1 MSDRGD
7 AKKGAEIQSLV
18 RASALLR
25 EIARNRDGIGLAQ
38 LSRTLDLHTSTAFH
52 LLKTLANLGYVRQ
65 DETTK
70 LYRVGS
76 QIFNLAATASDEVEI
91 AKLAEPFIDELA
103 MRTGETSH
111 LALRSGEEIVVVAR
125 SYGNTAFHFAER
137 TGTTRPPHATA
148 IGKAL
153 LAAMPQKNLE
163 ALVSKLELR
172 AITPRTITDPQ
183 KLLEEIE
190 KVRRTEIAYDD
201 GEFHPELRCVAVHVR
216 NFTGRIVGALGMS
229 TAIWRL
235 SLNDLADK
243 SIVLRQVAQDL
254 SRALGYTG
262 PHENAPPAA
271 VGGATAK
278 ELTTQRR

>member
-1 MSDRGD
+1 MSERSD
-7 AKKGAEIQSLV
+7 AKKGPEIQSLV

-52 LLKTLANLGYVRQ
+52 LLKTLVHLGYVRQ
-65 DETTK
+65 GETTK
-70 LYRVGS
+70 LYRIGS

-216 NFTGRIVGALGMS
+216 NFTVASPARSACRRRSGASRSTISPTRASCCDRPRKTCRGRS
-229 TAIWRL
+229 AIPVRTKIRL
-235 SLNDLADK
+235 
-243 SIVLRQVAQDL
+243 RP
-254 SRALGYTG
+254 R
-262 PHENAPPAA
+262 PA
-271 VGGATAK
+271 
-278 ELTTQRR
+278 RSWP

>member
-163 ALVSKLELR
+163 ALVNKLELR

-183 KLLEEIE
+183 KLLEEMRSRKQEEIE
-190 KVRRTEIAYDD
+190 ALRKAGESDANSLLEDLRKALAASSAAASKAQQEADARLRAEQSAARTEATLAA
-201 GEFHPELRCVAVHVR
+201 ERVAWATER
-216 NFTGRIVGALGMS
+216 AAASGM
-229 TAIWRL
+229 IC
-235 SLNDLADK
+235 
-243 SIVLRQVAQDL
+243 Q
-254 SRALGYTG
+254 
-262 PHENAPPAA
+262 
-271 VGGATAK
+271 
-278 ELTTQRR
+278 